1 MFLLPCVNNSNYK
14 SMRMTDQSYQGFDG
28 EAVASTPALNKP
40 ESEKKKAEPRVRAF
54 DFTDYREFLKASY
67 EQKKA
72 NNPSFSE
79 SAFVRRA
86 GLSRNSRGYFKMIV
100 QGKRNLTPA
109 TIRAFSDALALDS
122 KESIYFENLVLFNQA
137 TKAKDR
143 DYYFQRLMAASEGNR
158 TKPIHF
164 LESQYSFYSRWYIV
178 AVRELVGLSAFDENP
193 AWIAAMLR
201 NKITKAEAAEALVHL
216 ERLELIKRNAE
227 GRLVQSEPLM
237 KFPGNK
243 LNLTIQ
249 KFHSEMLD
257 RAKEALA
264 EDDYEERRAS
274 CLTLS
279 CGRDKLPELIKM
291 VDQFRHEMNLR
302 FGADAAPADT
312 VFQVGFQIFQLTPP
326 KNKEIRHEQSRTKT

>member
-1 MFLLPCVNNSNYK
+1 MLE
-14 SMRMTDQSYQGFDG
+14 QSHQGFN
-28 EAVASTPALNKP
+28 APKTSLAKMIV
-40 ESEKKKAEPRVRAF
+40 EPRIRAF
-54 DFTDYREFLKASY
+54 DFTDYREFLKAAY

-72 NNPSFSE
+72 VNPSYSE

-122 KESIYFENLVLFNQA
+122 KESIYFENLVYFNQA
-137 TKAKDR
+137 SKAKDR
-143 DYYFQRLMAASEGNR
+143 EYYFQRLMAASEGNR

-178 AVRELVGLSAFDENP
+178 AVRELVGLSSFKEDP

-201 NKITKAEAAEALVHL
+201 DKITKTEAAEALVHL
-216 ERLELIKRNAE
+216 ERLELIKRDLSGN
-227 GRLVQSEPLM
+227 LVQSEPLM

-243 LNLTIQ
+243 FNLAIQ
-249 KFHSEMLD
+249 KFHSEMLE

-264 EDDYEERRAS
+264 DDEYEERRAS

-279 CGRDKLPELIKM
+279 CRRDKLPELIKM
-291 VDQFRHEMNLR
+291 VDQFRHEMNIK
-302 FGADAAPADT
+302 FGADSAPADT
-312 VFQVGFQIFQLTPP
+312 VFQVGFQIFQLTPVNN
-326 KNKEIRHEQSRTKT
+326 NKERRHE